1 VFFCFF
7 NASIYIPVDRR
18 LRPNPLI
25 CITPV
30 KQRLDKVFAII
41 KTSDFRGFE
50 DPFFKVGKCT
60 FLYAHNLMKPII
72 FWPDFSTTGNS

>member
-1 VFFCFF
+1 VFFCFL
-7 NASIYIPVDRR
+7 IPTFLSQVDRS
-18 LRPNPLI
+18 LHDNPLI

-41 KTSDFRGFE
+41 KTSVFRGFE

-60 FLYAHNLMKPII
+60 FLYAHNLMNPII
-72 FWPDFSTTGNS
+72 FWPDFSTTSNS